1 MIDLIDLKE
10 QKVYFYVS
18 GEQYS
23 CSLEKY
29 ITDLQERIKKEYLIN
44 LLNRYVI
51 YKDLD
56 FYKKRELIKFI
67 ENIVIKNKDLQIIT
81 TAINDELLKNNF
93 KKCDLI
99 DYDLIKKELENN
111 INDLVF
117 YKGGE

>member
-10 QKVYFYVS
+10 QKVYFYVN

-56 FYKKRELIKFI
+56 FYKKRELINFI
-67 ENIVIKNKDLQIIT
+67 ENVVIKNKDLQVIL

-93 KKCDLI
+93 KRADLI
-99 DYDLIKKELENN
+99 DYKIKKELDN

>member
-10 QKVYFYVS
+10 QKVYFYVN

-29 ITDLQERIKKEYLIN
+29 ITDLQERVKKEYLIN

-56 FYKKRELIKFI
+56 FYKKRELINFI
-67 ENIVIKNKDLQIIT
+67 ENIVIKNKDLQVIIA
-81 TAINDELLKNNF
+81 AINDELLKNNF
-93 KKCDLI
+93 KRADLI
-99 DYDLIKKELENN
+99 DYKIKKELDN